1 MWSRM
6 PRTSMA
12 DRFPARWKRCGGS
25 WPITGRR
32 QACGRTGRCRC
43 ILRRLRSVSLGAFGT
58 TVGVAVSEPAEAGRP
73 SDRVGVMEQGILAA
87 LEDLACPAGHRGLL
101 VLADGLEQL
110 WSADAW
116 SGALVAGLL
125 VAAQYVT
132 LTFRGVDC
140 VVFIR
145 TDIYERVQFPQKN
158 RFRGEE
164 QRISWTTG
172 GLRELIE
179 KRVPCQNSRTVSDL
193 AFSVIVRLLSGTR

>member
-1 MWSRM
+1 M
-6 PRTSMA
+6 
-12 DRFPARWKRCGGS
+12 
-25 WPITGRR
+25 
-32 QACGRTGRCRC
+32 
-43 ILRRLRSVSLGAFGT
+43 
-58 TVGVAVSEPAEAGRP
+58 
-73 SDRVGVMEQGILAA
+73 
-87 LEDLACPAGHRGLL
+87 
-101 VLADGLEQL
+101 LADGLEQL